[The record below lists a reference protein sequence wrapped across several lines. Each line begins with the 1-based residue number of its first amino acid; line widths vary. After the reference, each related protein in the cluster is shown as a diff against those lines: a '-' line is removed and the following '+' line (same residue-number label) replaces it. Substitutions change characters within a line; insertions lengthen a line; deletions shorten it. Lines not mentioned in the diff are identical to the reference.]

1 MVLTAQVRLTKE
13 TYAQR
18 LTMGGIPTV
27 KKTDG
32 AKLTF
37 EYTEPKQFC
46 WLTVGSAILVT
57 ARRAI
62 ATPAVPFKTP
72 TRTLRMSQNIQF

>member
-37 EYTEPKQFC
+37 EYTKPKQFC